1 MCSRRWYIHAQ
12 KNGSVAEFYSFAR
25 EEGLVGVWS
34 VWPRP
39 TSTAW
44 AIIGIFGGFEALL
57 QLCLPGKEVYGPVSP
72 AGNTPVYKASG
83 NSTKLAYMES
93 SALRGGALGLRN
105 YWGRW
110 RF

>member
-1 MCSRRWYIHAQ
+1 
-12 KNGSVAEFYSFAR
+12 
-25 EEGLVGVWS
+25 VGVWS

-83 NSTKLAYMES
+83 NSTKLAFMEWS
-93 SALRGGALGLRN
+93 GFKRAKGGAPGLREF
-105 YWGRW
+105 WGLW